1 MNDIAITTEGLGRRF
16 GKFWAVHDL
25 SLEIPKGSVFGL
37 LGPNGS
43 GKSTTIN
50 MLMGL
55 LPPTTGTMTVMG
67 KNPQKNDIAVRQ
79 LVGYV
84 PEIYGFYDWM
94 KIDELINLVAPYYPS
109 WNWGL
114 CKSLKEEFKLD
125 VDITVSALSKGAR
138 AKLALLLA
146 LAFEPDLLI
155 LDEPT
160 GGLDPAARRNFIETI
175 LGRYQESGKTILVS
189 SHLLN
194 EFGGLID
201 YVAFIK
207 EGKLEL
213 VSRLDELHQKMKR
226 ARLVFDSGVPSDLQV
241 PGALT
246 QRTNGREAVVTCRNF
261 DPQQTPDQLS
271 QTGASNVTI
280 EDLTLEDI
288 FVDLVG
294 S

>member
-1 MNDIAITTEGLGRRF
+1 MNDKAITTEGLGHRF

-55 LPPTTGTMTVMG
+55 LPPTSGAMTVMG

-109 WNWGL
+109 WNWEL

-125 VDITVSALSKGAR
+125 VDISVSALSKGAR

-201 YVAFIK
+201 HVAFIK

-226 ARLVFDSGVPSDLQV
+226 ARLVFDSGVPNDLQV

-246 QRTNGREAVVTCRNF
+246 QRTNGREAVLTCRNF
-261 DPQQTPDQLS
+261 DPQQTPNQLS